1 MGQSRPLSMTEST
14 VVANLLINHVFS
26 IVATAYEPHFG
37 QYKRIVQH
45 AKSVIIRLY
54 LRMLSDTFIKELL
67 LWSLVRADGLSSL
80 ND

>member
-37 QYKRIVQH
+37 QYKRIVQQ
-45 AKSVIIRLY
+45 SVIIRFP